1 MGGTEQRENWDK
13 SPSESD
19 KKNIWEQ
26 CCKYLPSL
34 KVSVF

>member
-1 MGGTEQRENWDK
+1 MGGTEQRGNWDK